1 MISPVPMLP
10 FKLLARLP
18 LSVLHGL
25 GIVLGWLIYLTPGRH
40 RGRFKNNLRQSGLMP
55 PNDQRL
61 LGQAIQETG
70 KGLLELAAVWLR
82 PQENVVRLV
91 RETQGLEHFEAA
103 LQSGRGVVVVA
114 PHIGCWE
121 IINQYVSAHQPF
133 TAMYKPAR
141 QAPVDRLMRKGRE
154 RGQARLVPT
163 DLSGVKALLGALK
176 RGEAIGVL
184 PDQVA
189 SIGDGVWA
197 PFFGRWAY
205 TPTMTVRLIQ
215 STGAIPFMVYAE
227 RLSWGRGY
235 RIHFDALTAPLPKDR
250 AEATAALN
258 REVEHVIRKLPAQYM
273 WGYNRYKKPGGA
285 EPPPETA
292 PQ

>member
-1 MISPVPMLP
+1 MIHTL
-10 FKLLARLP
+10 FRLLSLLP
-18 LSVLHGL
+18 LPVLHGL
-25 GIVLGWLIYLTPGRH
+25 GVVLGWLIYLAPGRH
-40 RGRFKNNLRQSGLMP
+40 RARLKNSLLQSGLLAVHP
-55 PNDQRL
+55 RL
-61 LGQAIQETG
+61 LGQVVGETG
-70 KGLLELAAVWLR
+70 KGIMELAAIWLR
-82 PQENVVRLV
+82 PQERVVRLI
-91 RETQGLEHFEAA
+91 RETPGWEKFEAA
-103 LQSGRGVVVVA
+103 LKAGKGAVVVA

-121 IINQYVSAHQPF
+121 IINQYIAARQPF

-141 QAPVDRLMRKGRE
+141 REDVDILMRHGRE

-189 SIGDGVWA
+189 TLGDGVWA

-235 RIHFDALTAPLPKDR
+235 RIHFEPLSAPLPKDR
-250 AEATAALN
+250 SEAAAALN
-258 REVEHVIRKLPAQYM
+258 REVERVARKLPAQYM
-273 WGYNRYKKPGGA
+273 WSYNRYKKPGGVESA
-285 EPPPETA
+285 PDAAPE
-292 PQ
+292 

>member
-1 MISPVPMLP
+1 MMVGL
-10 FKLLARLP
+10 FRLLSWLP
-18 LSVLHGL
+18 LPVLHGL
-25 GIVLGWLIYLTPGRH
+25 GLLLGWAIYLTPGRH
-40 RGRFKNNLRQSGLMP
+40 RARLQNNLRHSGLLAAHP
-55 PNDQRL
+55 RL
-61 LGQAIQETG
+61 LGQVVGETG

-82 PQENVVRLV
+82 PQEKVVRLV
-91 RETQGLEHFEAA
+91 KETPGWEAFAAA
-103 LQSGRGVVVVA
+103 LKNGKGAVVVA

-121 IINQYVSAHQPF
+121 IINQYIAARQPF

-141 QAPVDRLMRKGRE
+141 QQTVDRLMRQGRE
-154 RGQARLVPT
+154 RGQAKLVPT

-189 SIGDGVWA
+189 TLGDGVWA

-235 RIHFDALTAPLPKDR
+235 RIHFDPLSAPLPKDR
-250 AEATAALN
+250 AEAAAALN
-258 REVEHVIRKLPAQYM
+258 REVERVARKLPAQYM
-273 WGYNRYKKPGGA
+273 WSYNRYKKPGGV

-292 PQ
+292 PR

>member
-1 MISPVPMLP
+1 MSR
-10 FKLLARLP
+10 LLRLLSLLP
-18 LSVLHGL
+18 LPLLHGL
-25 GIVLGWLIYLTPGRH
+25 GVILGWAIYLTPGRH
-40 RGRFKNNLRQSGLMP
+40 RTRLKNNLQQSGLLAIH
-55 PNDQRL
+55 PNL
-61 LGQAIQETG
+61 LAQVVSETG
-70 KGLLELAAVWLR
+70 KGLLELPAVWLR
-82 PQENVVRLV
+82 PLDKVVHLV
-91 RETQGLEHFEAA
+91 RETRGWERFEAA
-103 LQSGRGVVVVA
+103 LQTGQGAVVVA

-121 IINQYVSAHQPF
+121 IINLYIAARQPF

-141 QAPVDRLMRKGRE
+141 REDVDRLMREGRE

-189 SIGDGVWA
+189 TLGDGVWA

-227 RLSWGRGY
+227 RLPWGRGY
-235 RIHFDALTAPLPKDR
+235 RIHFDPLSEPLPKDR
-250 AEATAALN
+250 AAAAAALN
-258 REVEHVIRKLPAQYM
+258 REVERVAHKLPAQYM
-273 WGYNRYKKPGGA
+273 WSYNRYKKPGGA
-285 EPPPETA
+285 EPPPTHD

>member
-1 MISPVPMLP
+1 MMVGL
-10 FKLLARLP
+10 FRLLSWLP
-18 LSVLHGL
+18 LPVLHGL
-25 GIVLGWLIYLTPGRH
+25 GVILGWAIYLAPGRH
-40 RGRFKNNLRQSGLMP
+40 RARLKNNLQQTGLLARHP
-55 PNDQRL
+55 HL
-61 LGQAIQETG
+61 LGQVIGETG
-70 KGLLELAAVWLR
+70 KGVMELAAIWLR
-82 PQENVVRLV
+82 PQEKVVRLALETPG
-91 RETQGLEHFEAA
+91 REGFEAA
-103 LQSGRGVVVVA
+103 LRAGRGAVVVA

-121 IINQYVSAHQPF
+121 IINQYIAARQPF

-141 QAPVDRLMRKGRE
+141 QEAVDQLMRKGRE

-163 DLSGVKALLGALK
+163 DLSGVKALLGALR

-227 RLSWGRGY
+227 RLPWGRGY
-235 RIHFDALTAPLPKDR
+235 RIHFDPFSAPLPKDR
-250 AEATAALN
+250 AQAAAALN
-258 REVEHVIRKLPAQYM
+258 REVERVARKLPAQYM
-273 WGYNRYKKPGGA
+273 WSYNRHKKPGGV

>member
-1 MISPVPMLP
+1 MVGL
-10 FKLLARLP
+10 FRLLSWLP
-18 LSVLHGL
+18 LPVLHGL
-25 GIVLGWLIYLTPGRH
+25 GVILGWAIYLAPGRH
-40 RGRFKNNLRQSGLMP
+40 RARLKNNLQQTGLLARHP
-55 PNDQRL
+55 HL
-61 LGQAIQETG
+61 LGQVIGETG
-70 KGLLELAAVWLR
+70 KGVMELAAIWLR
-82 PQENVVRLV
+82 PQEKVVRLV
-91 RETQGLEHFEAA
+91 LETTGLERFEAA
-103 LQSGRGVVVVA
+103 LRAGRGAVVVA

-121 IINQYVSAHQPF
+121 IINQYIAARQPF

-141 QAPVDRLMRKGRE
+141 QEAVDQLMRKGRE

-163 DLSGVKALLGALK
+163 DLSGVKALLGALR

-227 RLSWGRGY
+227 RLPWGRGY
-235 RIHFDALTAPLPKDR
+235 RIHFDPLSAPLPKDR
-250 AEATAALN
+250 AQAAAALN
-258 REVEHVIRKLPAQYM
+258 REVERVARKLPAQYM
-273 WGYNRYKKPGGA
+273 WSYNRHKKPGGV

>member
-1 MISPVPMLP
+1 MMSGL
-10 FKLLARLP
+10 FRLLSWLP
-18 LSVLHGL
+18 LPVLHGIGL
-25 GIVLGWLIYLTPGRH
+25 VLGWMIYLTPGRH
-40 RGRFKNNLRQSGLMP
+40 RARLRNNLLQSGLLASHP
-55 PNDQRL
+55 GL
-61 LGQAIQETG
+61 LRQVVGETG
-70 KGLLELAAVWLR
+70 KGLLELAFVWQR
-82 PQENVVRLV
+82 PQEEVVRLV
-91 RETQGLEHFEAA
+91 KETPGWEQFEAA
-103 LQSGRGVVVVA
+103 LKTGQGAVVVA

-121 IINQYVSAHQPF
+121 IINQYIAARQPF

-141 QAPVDRLMRKGRE
+141 QEAVDQLMHKGRE

-189 SIGDGVWA
+189 TLGDGVWA

-235 RIHFDALTAPLPKDR
+235 RIHFDPLQAPLPKGR
-250 AEATAALN
+250 AEAAAALN
-258 REVEHVIRKLPAQYM
+258 REVERVARKLPAQYM
-273 WGYNRYKKPGGA
+273 WSYNRYKKPGGA
-285 EPPPETA
+285 EPAPDTVPE
-292 PQ
+292 

>member
-1 MISPVPMLP
+1 MIFAL
-10 FKLLARLP
+10 FRLLSLLP
-18 LSVLHGL
+18 LPVLHSL
-25 GIVLGWLIYLTPGRH
+25 GVALGWMIYLAPGRH
-40 RGRFKNNLRQSGLMP
+40 RARLKNNLLQSGLMP
-55 PNDQRL
+55 TDDHRL
-61 LGQAIQETG
+61 LRQVIGETG
-70 KGLLELAAVWLR
+70 KGLLELATVWLR
-82 PQENVVRLV
+82 PHHAVVGMV
-91 RETQGLEHFEAA
+91 RETPGWERFAA
-103 LQSGRGVVVVA
+103 AMQSGQGVVVVA

-121 IINQYVSAHQPF
+121 IINQYIAAQQPF

-141 QAPVDRLMRKGRE
+141 QEQVDRLMRRGRE

-189 SIGDGVWA
+189 TMGDGVWA

-227 RLSWGRGY
+227 RLPWGRGF
-235 RIHFDALTAPLPKDR
+235 RIHFDPLAAPLPKDR
-250 AEATAALN
+250 AEAAAALN
-258 REVEHVIRKLPAQYM
+258 REVERVARKLPAQYM
-273 WGYNRYKKPGGA
+273 WSYNRYKKPGGV
-285 EPPPETA
+285 EPPPETI
-292 PQ
+292 PK

>member
-1 MISPVPMLP
+1 MMSGL
-10 FKLLARLP
+10 FRLLSWLP
-18 LSVLHGL
+18 LPVLHGI
-25 GIVLGWLIYLTPGRH
+25 GVVLGRAIYLTPGRH
-40 RGRFKNNLRQSGLMP
+40 RARLKSNLEQSGLFATHP
-55 PNDQRL
+55 GL
-61 LGQAIQETG
+61 LGQVVGETG
-70 KGLLELAAVWLR
+70 KGILELAAVWLR
-82 PQENVVRLV
+82 PQEKVVRLV
-91 RETQGLEHFEAA
+91 KETPGWERFEAA
-103 LQSGRGVVVVA
+103 LKAGSGAVVVA

-121 IINQYVSAHQPF
+121 IINQYIAARQPF

-141 QAPVDRLMRKGRE
+141 REDVDRMMRQGRE

-189 SIGDGVWA
+189 TLGDGVWA

-215 STGAIPFMVYAE
+215 STGATPFMVYAE
-227 RLSWGRGY
+227 RLPWGRGY
-235 RIHFDALTAPLPKDR
+235 RIHFDPLPAPLPKGR
-250 AEATAALN
+250 KEAAAALN
-258 REVEHVIRKLPAQYM
+258 REVERVARKLPAQYM
-273 WGYNRYKKPGGA
+273 WSYNRYKKPGGV
-285 EPPPETA
+285 EPPPETP